1 MAKNERYVTTI
12 ELNSQQA
19 TDRLKELEQK
29 VKDLKKAKE
38 DAAKS
43 GGFFDEKELKKALE

>member
-1 MAKNERYVTTI
+1 MANNERYITTI

-29 VKDLKKAKE
+29 VKDLKKQRRMLPSQAV
-38 DAAKS
+38 S
-43 GGFFDEKELKKALE
+43 LTNPN